1 MSFRTVDLKSTVSA
15 SSTMRA
21 LTIYRFIIG
30 NTLAVATLRCEPPI
44 TGLRYPRAM
53 LSNGA

>member
-1 MSFRTVDLKSTVSA
+1 
-15 SSTMRA
+15 MRA